1 MISFRFINI
10 QNPIVIRKMDIGGKN
25 MSKKVVEVKTLKV
38 GKYVI
43 INDEA
48 SKITSI
54 STSSPGKHGA
64 AKARVEAVGI
74 FDNQKRTFVKP
85 VDAKCD
91 VPMID
96 KRLGQ
101 VLALMGGDV
110 QLMDM
115 ETYETFEIEIPEE
128 LKGKLNEG
136 AEVDYIVAMG
146 NKKVM
151 RIKSG

>member
-1 MISFRFINI
+1 
-10 QNPIVIRKMDIGGKN
+10 MDIGGKN

>member
-1 MISFRFINI
+1 
-10 QNPIVIRKMDIGGKN
+10 

-43 INDEA
+43 IDGEA

-54 STSSPGKHGA
+54 QTSSPGKHGA
-64 AKARVEAVGI
+64 AKARVEAMGI
-74 FDNQKRTFVKP
+74 FDKQKRNFVKP
-85 VDAKCD
+85 VDSKCD

-101 VLALMGGDV
+101 VLALMGDDV
-110 QLMDM
+110 QLMDL
-115 ETYETFEIEIPEE
+115 ETYETFEIPIPDE

-136 AEVDYIVAMG
+136 SEVDYIMAMG
-146 NKKVM
+146 KKKVM
-151 RIKSG
+151 RIKG

>member
-1 MISFRFINI
+1 
-10 QNPIVIRKMDIGGKN
+10 

-43 INDEA
+43 IDGEA

-54 STSSPGKHGA
+54 QTSSPGKHGA
-64 AKARVEAVGI
+64 AKARVEAIGI
-74 FDNQKRTFVKP
+74 FDNQKRNFVKP
-85 VDAKCD
+85 VDSKCD

-101 VLALMGGDV
+101 VLALMGDDV
-110 QLMDM
+110 QLMDL
-115 ETYETFEIEIPEE
+115 ETYETFEIPIPDD

-136 AEVDYIVAMG
+136 SEVDYIMAMG
-146 NKKVM
+146 KKKVM
-151 RIKSG
+151 RIKN